1 MLRSITTHA
10 GRDRSRA
17 AWESPPGGSLTER
30 TPGSI
35 HAVVAAVLLVHA
47 ILAWYGRQI
56 HIRSGQDDAWYLLL
70 ARALRDFRYVDL
82 HVVGEPFHQLYPPGY
97 PALLAVWSAI
107 GGEGTDWL
115 IILSILCSTAM
126 VALTFVA
133 TRRVLGAPLAALA
146 TAAVGLNPAL
156 IERAGM
162 IVSEPLFALCVIGA
176 LALLAAPAPTP
187 RQLIGAG
194 ALAVLA
200 ALTRSIGVV
209 LIGAVLLH
217 WLLERRWLAVAG
229 LAVASALTVGAWL
242 YWTTVAPEQFVGKSY
257 IADAAAVVTRHS
269 PMEILVN
276 RTYRAARFYLGRALP
291 TSLSVPTV
299 PGTWIDNAAIVG
311 LLALGLGAGCLALLR
326 RWRALTLFLTGYGAL
341 LLYWPWLV
349 ERYTIPLTPVIVPT
363 LLAGYS
369 AVGHVLRRPRW
380 GRGLG
385 AAFVAAIV
393 LSGAVESFRFA
404 RTRAGCDRSLRMSEQ
419 PCLLPAERAFFGAL
433 DFIDVHYPPDA
444 VVGAA
449 KNAPLY
455 YYISR
460 KTPPVGALMD
470 QSRHS
475 LVPYLREAGVDAII
489 LGTLHSSEYDR
500 LHRPMVENCDAFDL
514 DAELPGGTYVFRVRD
529 AGSGPGDGEAC
540 RAAREHPSR

>member
-1 MLRSITTHA
+1 VPV
-10 GRDRSRA
+10 GRAS
-17 AWESPPGGSLTER
+17 ER
-30 TPGSI
+30 TPASI
-35 HAVVAAVLLVHA
+35 HAVLAVVLVGHA
-47 ILAWYGRQI
+47 LLAWYGRQI

-70 ARALRDFRYVDL
+70 ARALRGFRYVDL
-82 HVVGEPFHQLYPPGY
+82 HVVGEPLHQLYPPGY
-97 PALLAVWSAI
+97 PALLAMWSAI

-115 IILSILCSTAM
+115 ILLSILCSMAA
-126 VALTFVA
+126 VLLTFLA
-133 TRRVLGAPLAALA
+133 TRRVLGAPFAALT

-162 IVSEPLFALCVIGA
+162 IVSEPLFVLCVMGA
-176 LALLAAPAPTP
+176 LALLAAPSPT
-187 RQLIGAG
+187 RGRVIGAG

-209 LIGAVLLH
+209 LIGALLLH
-217 WLLERRWLAVAG
+217 WLLEKRWAAAAG
-229 LAVASALTVGAWL
+229 LAVASALTIGAWL

-257 IADAAAVVTRHS
+257 IADAAAVVTKHS

-276 RTYRAARFYLGRALP
+276 RTYRATRFYLGRALP

-326 RWRALTLFLTGYGAL
+326 RWRALALFLMAYGAL

-349 ERYTIPLTPVIVPT
+349 ERYTIPLTPVVVPT
-363 LLAGYS
+363 LLAGFS
-369 AVGHVLRRPRW
+369 AVGRVARRPRW
-380 GRGLG
+380 GRALG
-385 AAFVAAIV
+385 TAFVAAIV

-433 DFIDVHYPPDA
+433 DFIDARYPA
-444 VVGAA
+444 AAIVGAA

-455 YYISR
+455 YYIAR

-470 QSRHS
+470 QSSES
-475 LVPYLREAGVDAII
+475 LVPYLRETGVDAII

-500 LHRPMVENCDAFDL
+500 LHRGMVENCDAFDL
-514 DAELPGGTYVFRVRD
+514 DAEYPGGTYVFRVRG